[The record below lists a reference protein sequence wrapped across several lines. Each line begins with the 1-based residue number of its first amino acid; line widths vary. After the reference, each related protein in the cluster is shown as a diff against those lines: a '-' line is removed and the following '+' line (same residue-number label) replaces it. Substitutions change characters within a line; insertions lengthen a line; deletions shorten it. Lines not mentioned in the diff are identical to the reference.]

1 MLYKIGDVAKI
12 LGISPD
18 IMRYYEKKGIVKPHK
33 DSLNDYRYY
42 EVWDVNF
49 LIECL
54 WFKQY
59 DFGMKDIAKIIS
71 DSSYDELRDTLKKK
85 QEELEIKIIYQQQLL
100 ARLKLQNQYLDQG
113 REYMGKCD
121 IQDSPEMIRYL
132 NRYNFL
138 YDDSEEV
145 QKLGKQWLA
154 YFPFISRCFDI
165 SLDVLM
171 NKGTDFAWGFSMLTI
186 FAEKLSVKIDEPVE
200 YVHSCKCLH
209 SVFKQKGKYGFSP
222 QQLEY
227 ITDYAK
233 EDGLKICGH
242 AIGNLLCSVRE
253 DDVMTG
259 YFEVW
264 IPIE

>member
-18 IMRYYEKKGIVKPHK
+18 IMRYYEKKGIVKPYK
-33 DSLNDYRYY
+33 DKINDYRYY

-59 DFGMKDIAKIIS
+59 NFGMTEIAKIIS
-71 DSSYDELRDTLKKK
+71 DSSYSELSDTLKSKEK
-85 QEELEIKIIYQQQLL
+85 ELEEEIAYQQMLL
-100 ARLKLQNQYLDQG
+100 ERLKLQNQYLDLG
-113 REYMGKCD
+113 SKYLGKCD
-121 IQDSPEMIRYL
+121 IQQSPEMIRYL

-138 YDDSEEV
+138 YDDSKEV
-145 QKLGKQWLA
+145 QELGRQWLK

-165 SLDVLM
+165 GQDVLM
-171 NKGTDFAWGFSMLTI
+171 NQGADFAWGFSMLMT
-186 FAEKLSVKIDEPVE
+186 FAQRLNVKITKPVE
-200 YVHSCKCLH
+200 YIKPCKCLH
-209 SVFKQKGKYGFSP
+209 SVIKQQGKYGFSP
-222 QQLEY
+222 KLLKGMN
-227 ITDYAK
+227 DYAQDN
-233 EDGLKICGH
+233 ELTICGN

-253 DDVMTG
+253 DGNMTG